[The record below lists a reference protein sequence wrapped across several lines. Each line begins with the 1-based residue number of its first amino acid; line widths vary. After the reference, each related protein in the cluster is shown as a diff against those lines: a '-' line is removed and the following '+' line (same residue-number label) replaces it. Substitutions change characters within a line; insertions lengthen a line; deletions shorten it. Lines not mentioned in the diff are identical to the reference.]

1 MTILA
6 FKSCYMKLSLSLPCQ
21 VRTFL
26 RRLQILV
33 NGPLSRNFRLHSGW
47 LKVKSNETMQYLTND
62 LQNYVVAFKKEKWP
76 KTVEQ
81 LQASWP
87 HRVSLSEWSGEEAD
101 ISNWGRHCDQFRKTN
116 IKKQVCKTNLNLSIL
131 FFCRTKL
138 LGSVCVGAAKWGH

>member
-1 MTILA
+1 MLHEIIFIIA
-6 FKSCYMKLSLSLPCQ
+6 LSSED
-21 VRTFL
+21 FL

-33 NGPLSRNFRLHSGW
+33 NGPLDRNFRLHSGW

-87 HRVSLSEWSGEEAD
+87 HRVSLLEWSGEEGD
-101 ISNWGRHCDQFRKTN
+101 ISNWGRHCDQF
-116 IKKQVCKTNLNLSIL
+116 KKIQDKHKNMCAKQTWIWVFL
-131 FFCRTKL
+131 FL
-138 LGSVCVGAAKWGH
+138 